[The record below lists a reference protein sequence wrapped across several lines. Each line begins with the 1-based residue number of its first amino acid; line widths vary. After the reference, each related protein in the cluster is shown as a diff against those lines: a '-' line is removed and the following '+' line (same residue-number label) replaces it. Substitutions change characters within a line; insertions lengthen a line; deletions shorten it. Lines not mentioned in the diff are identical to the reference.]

1 MPGTEP
7 HITHPAAPRCVA
19 IVGPQ
24 ASGKTSL
31 LESILSVSGAL
42 GRKGLIKDG
51 NTLGD
56 ASDEARSRQMST
68 EVNVANV
75 TYMDDPWTLMDCP
88 GSVELDS
95 ESRGV
100 LMASDAAVVVCE
112 PDMDRVMGL
121 APLLRFLD
129 DNSIPHMLFVNKLDA
144 YNVSTADLLQRL
156 QSVSQRPLVLREV
169 PIREGDSITGYV
181 DLVSERAYRYDPG
194 KPSQLIK
201 IPDSVA
207 DREQQARQEM
217 LEHLADFDDDLMER
231 LLEDVVPPAE
241 EIYQQLA
248 RDLAQDLIVPV
259 MFGAVER
266 DGGVRRLLK
275 LLRHEVPL
283 PADTAARLEVPEGTP
298 ALQVFRTIHAPH
310 TGKMSL
316 ARVWR
321 GKVTDGMTVGEGR
334 VSGLFKLN
342 GATVTKVSAAEV
354 GEVVAL
360 GKLDVLQTGDMVI
373 GTEVQTN
380 ELWPDAP
387 GPVFAQA
394 ITPANR
400 GDEVKLT
407 GAIHRLLEEDPAL
420 RFEHGG
426 ETGEMV
432 LHGQGGIHLQLAVD
446 RLKRKYN
453 VEVNTRQPQIPYKE
467 TIRGATSQHSRFKR
481 QTGGHGQ
488 FADVKVEIRA
498 LGRGEGFVFEDKIV
512 GGAIPR
518 NYIPAVE
525 VGVRDYADRGPL
537 GFPVVDFA
545 VTLVDG
551 QFHAVDS
558 SDMAFKTAGRMA
570 VQEGLPKCSPVLL
583 EPIDEVTIAVPSEY
597 TPKAQRIL
605 SSRRGQILGFDSRP
619 GWEGWDEVKAYLPRS
634 ECHDLIV
641 DLRSLTLGLG
651 TFSAKFDHL
660 QELTGREAD
669 KVVEFRKSELE
680 SA

>member
-1 MPGTEP
+1 MPGTEST
-7 HITHPAAPRCVA
+7 ITHPAAPRCVS
-19 IVGPQ
+19 IIGPQ

-31 LESILSVSGAL
+31 LESILSVSGGI

-56 ASDEARSRQMST
+56 ASDEARGRQMST
-68 EVNVANV
+68 EVNVAQV
-75 TYMDDPWTLMDCP
+75 TFMDDPWTLLDCP

-95 ESRGV
+95 ESRGA
-100 LMASDAAVVVCE
+100 LMASDAAIVVCE

-129 DNSIPHMLFVNKLDA
+129 DHSIPHMLFVNKLDA

-169 PIREGDSITGYV
+169 PIREGDNITGYV
-181 DLVSERAYRYDPG
+181 DLVSERAYRYEPG
-194 KPSQLIK
+194 KASQLIK
-201 IPDSVA
+201 IPESVA
-207 DREQQARQEM
+207 DREQEARQEM

-231 LLEDVVPPAE
+231 LLEDVIPPAE

-259 MFGAVER
+259 MFGAAER

-283 PADTAARLEVPEGTP
+283 PADTAARLEVPEGSP
-298 ALQVFRTIHAPH
+298 ALQVFRTVHAPH

-321 GKVTDGMTVGEGR
+321 EKVTDGMTVGEGR
-334 VSGLFKLN
+334 VSGLFKLHGGN
-342 GATVTKVSAAEV
+342 VTKVAAAEA

-360 GKLDVLQTGDMVI
+360 GKLDDLKTGDMVI
-373 GTEVQTN
+373 GTNVQAN
-380 ELWPDAP
+380 DLWPDAP
-387 GPVFAQA
+387 SPVFSLA
-394 ITPANR
+394 ITPSNR

-420 RFEHGG
+420 QFEHGG

-453 VEVNTRQPQIPYKE
+453 VAVDTRQPQIPYKE

-525 VGVRDYADRGPL
+525 LGIRDYTDRGPL

-570 VQEGLPKCSPVLL
+570 VQEGLPKCNPVLL

-605 SSRRGQILGFDSRP
+605 SSRRGQILGFDARP

-651 TFSAKFDHL
+651 TFSAQFDHL

-669 KVVEFRKSELE
+669 KVVEHRKSELE

>member
-1 MPGTEP
+1 MPGTEST
-7 HITHPAAPRCVA
+7 ITHPAAPRCVA

-24 ASGKTSL
+24 AGGKTSL
-31 LESILSVSGAL
+31 LESILSVSGGI

-56 ASDEARSRQMST
+56 ASEEARGRQMST
-68 EVNVANV
+68 EVNVAQV
-75 TYMDDPWTLMDCP
+75 TFMDDPWTLLDCP

-95 ESRGV
+95 ESRGA
-100 LMASDAAVVVCE
+100 LMASDAAIVVCE

-129 DNSIPHMLFVNKLDA
+129 DHSIPHMLFVNKLDA

-181 DLVSERAYRYDPG
+181 DLVSERAYRYEPG

-201 IPDSVA
+201 IPESVA
-207 DREQQARQEM
+207 DREQEARQEM

-259 MFGAVER
+259 MFGAAER

-283 PADTAARLEVPEGTP
+283 PADTAARLDVPDGSP
-298 ALQVFRTIHAPH
+298 ALQVFRTVHAPH

-321 GKVTDGMTVGEGR
+321 NKVTDGMTVGEGR
-334 VSGLFKLN
+334 VSGLFKLHGSN
-342 GATVTKVSAAEV
+342 VTKVAAAEV

-360 GKLDVLQTGDMVI
+360 GKLDDLKTGDMVI
-373 GTEVQTN
+373 GTDVQPN
-380 ELWPDAP
+380 DLWPDAP
-387 GPVFAQA
+387 SPVFSLA
-394 ITPANR
+394 ITPSNR

-407 GAIHRLLEEDPAL
+407 GAIQRLLEEDSAL
-420 RFEHGG
+420 QFEHGG

-432 LHGQGGIHLQLAVD
+432 LHGQGGIHLQLSVD

-453 VEVNTRQPQIPYKE
+453 VAVDTRQPQIPYKE

-525 VGVRDYADRGPL
+525 LGIRDYTDRGPL

-570 VQEGLPKCSPVLL
+570 VQEGLPKCNPVLL

-605 SSRRGQILGFDSRP
+605 SSRRGQILGFDARP

-669 KVVEFRKSELE
+669 KVVEHRKSELE
-680 SA
+680 TA

>member
-1 MPGTEP
+1 MPGTEST
-7 HITHPAAPRCVA
+7 ITHPAAPRCVA

-31 LESILSVSGAL
+31 LESILSVSGGL

-68 EVNVANV
+68 EVNLANV
-75 TYMDDPWTLMDCP
+75 TFLDDPWTLMDCP
-88 GSVELDS
+88 GSVELES
-95 ESRGV
+95 ECRGI
-100 LMASDAAVVVCE
+100 LMAADAAVVVCE

-121 APLLRFLD
+121 GPLLRFLD

-144 YNVSTADLLQRL
+144 YNVSTAELLQRL

-169 PIREGDSITGYV
+169 PIREGESITGYV

-231 LLEDVVPPAE
+231 LLEDVIPPAE

-259 MFGAVER
+259 MFGAAER

-275 LLRHEVPL
+275 LMRHEVPV
-283 PADTAARLEVPEGTP
+283 PADTAARLEVADGTP

-321 GKVTDGMTVGEGR
+321 GKVSDGMTVGEGR
-334 VSGLFKLN
+334 VSGLFKLHGGN
-342 GATVTKVSAAEV
+342 VTKVAAAEA

-360 GKLDVLQTGDMVI
+360 GKLDALQTGDMVI
-373 GTEVQTN
+373 GSEVQPN
-380 ELWPDAP
+380 ALWPEP
-387 GPVFAQA
+387 PSPVFALA
-394 ITPANR
+394 INPANR

-407 GAIHRLLEEDPAL
+407 GAIQRLLEEDTAL

-426 ETGEMV
+426 ETSEMV

-525 VGVRDYADRGPL
+525 LGIRDFSERGPL

-570 VQEGLPKCSPVLL
+570 VQEGLPKCGPVLL

-605 SSRRGQILGFDSRP
+605 SSRRGQILGFDARP

-651 TFSAKFDHL
+651 TFSTKFDHL